1 MTLRVCM
8 IIITVGILVLYG
20 AGPVTDSFAVDDPKQ
35 ITLHDM
41 GILQLAAHDLFDVKR
56 GDNMTPKS
64 AVDLENGR
72 LDLTTLFVN
81 TTDGSSFSDKIVA
94 KGGEVRNRE
103 NVILFTVSAALGE
116 RYLEFRAS
124 GDSGE
129 TARKKTLVIYHEL
142 FATAYQNTFDEP
154 IPAKG
159 RGQATPDGNIAFR
172 TVHDFLPGQITLNG
186 TSTDL
191 LGIPPSIRL
200 SDSDLMQL
208 TSPLDGMLDAEFL
221 NITIN
226 HPGGPAITVNLLEV
240 DRTFGTQ
247 FSTESSFDEM
257 LEELQD
263 GKYDTDDKALQEIRK
278 LISTAYPEAYE
289 TSSRKSGTPAP
300 AVEMTSLVRSGLA
313 AIPQQVLE
321 MYESHD
327 LNSMVH
333 VITTPV
339 ITAHQF
345 DFPLAINGKSYM
357 LVDNTS
363 TLQPQQVVTGDTAD
377 IVFTVYSPVDI
388 VHFAL
393 YFNLHGDDVDYSH
406 SDTYIEYDRGGTVQM
421 HDPQGHMADAS
432 ISIVEDVQ
440 QPNKKTVSI
449 TVEFEEAIGLTN
461 MVAYM
466 WDENRKPAFIRI
478 IDAIEVVVVVVVP
491 IPDVPAAS
499 PETTADDSGFLQSNL
514 EVETPSG
521 DDGTFGAGVNLN
533 ATSSEDADTLL
544 CIRMWAGF
552 EPESLTDADF
562 LRMIDLD
569 YPDAEIPDWMMT
581 DLGVLTAR
589 NLVTV
594 DEFKVALVYMLD
606 SMAL

>member
-1 MTLRVCM
+1 
-8 IIITVGILVLYG
+8 
-20 AGPVTDSFAVDDPKQ
+20 
-35 ITLHDM
+35 
-41 GILQLAAHDLFDVKR
+41 
-56 GDNMTPKS
+56 
-64 AVDLENGR
+64 
-72 LDLTTLFVN
+72 
-81 TTDGSSFSDKIVA
+81 
-94 KGGEVRNRE
+94 
-103 NVILFTVSAALGE
+103 
-116 RYLEFRAS
+116 
-124 GDSGE
+124 
-129 TARKKTLVIYHEL
+129 
-142 FATAYQNTFDEP
+142 
-154 IPAKG
+154 
-159 RGQATPDGNIAFR
+159 
-172 TVHDFLPGQITLNG
+172 
-186 TSTDL
+186 
-191 LGIPPSIRL
+191 
-200 SDSDLMQL
+200 
-208 TSPLDGMLDAEFL
+208 
-221 NITIN
+221 
-226 HPGGPAITVNLLEV
+226 
-240 DRTFGTQ
+240 
-247 FSTESSFDEM
+247 M

-263 GKYDTDDKALQEIRK
+263 GKYDTGDNALQEIRK

-339 ITAHQF
+339 IAAHQF

-478 IDAIEVVVVVVVP
+478 IDAIEVVVVVVP
-491 IPDVPAAS
+491 IPDAPAAS
-499 PETTADDSGFLQSNL
+499 PETAADDSGFLQSNL

-521 DDGTFGAGVNLN
+521 DDGTFGADVNLN
-533 ATSSEDADTLL
+533 ATSSDGADTLL

-569 YPDAEIPDWMMT
+569 YPDAKIPDWMMT
-581 DLGVLTAR
+581 DLGVMTAR

>member
-1 MTLRVCM
+1 MSLRVRI

-20 AGPVTDSFAVDDPKQ
+20 ADPVTDSFADEDPKR

-56 GDNMTPKS
+56 GNGTDPNAP
-64 AVDLENGR
+64 DFENGR

-81 TTDGSSFSDKIVA
+81 TTDGSNFTDEIV
-94 KGGEVRNRE
+94 KMGGEVRNRE
-103 NVILFTVSAALGE
+103 NVILSSVSAALGKI
-116 RYLEFRAS
+116 YTGFKAS
-124 GDSGE
+124 EDSEE

-172 TVHDFLPGQITLNG
+172 TVHDLLPGQITFNNV
-186 TSTDL
+186 TRDL
-191 LGIPPSIRL
+191 LGIPPTERL
-200 SDSDLMQL
+200 SDSELMQL
-208 TSPLDGMLDAEFL
+208 TSSLNGTLDVQFL
-221 NITIN
+221 NITIS
-226 HPGGPAITVNLLEV
+226 HPGGPVITVNLLEV
-240 DRTFGTQ
+240 DMTFGTQ
-247 FSTESSFDEM
+247 FSTKFSFDEM

-300 AVEMTSLVRSGLA
+300 AVEMTSLVRSGLV

-339 ITAHQF
+339 IPAHQF

-478 IDAIEVVVVVVVP
+478 IDAIEVVVVVP
-491 IPDVPAAS
+491 IPDAPAAS

-521 DDGTFGAGVNLN
+521 DDGTFGADVNLN
-533 ATSSEDADTLL
+533 ATSSEGADTLL

-581 DLGVLTAR
+581 DLGVLAAR